1 MNEYDIFV
9 QNRQIQG
16 LYDDSTQTIEMNEA
30 MAIYMKRDKKRMT
43 LPLVIIGEEEDKSI
57 IYGTLEDFPIT
68 MYFKKRIIN
77 SSKLYDVRP
86 TMSKH
91 FGKDDSMVYHDLTSD
106 GVWEWFPETNFE
118 YMSPHFWNILG
129 YEQRDMDENPNS
141 WMGMLNSED
150 KEVAMAAF
158 REHTASRGKKPYVC
172 QIRYRHSK
180 ERQVHILCR
189 GAVTDWLPNGNPWRM
204 IGTHTDVTDMVEKD
218 AVEAQSKFVARMS
231 HEIRSPLCTILNEC
245 ESTLPD
251 RETIIQSCTHLLSI
265 TDDVLALSKLQS
277 LEMKLDKKE
286 VALHDV
292 FNMCIKRHKKEADK
306 KNIVMRMSSGDLP
319 PKVCLDLMRVNQ
331 VLDNLVTNSIKYS
344 SGGRIVLDTEYDF
357 DSSIVT
363 VLVQDDGV
371 GIPDEIKGRV
381 FDEFVQGSNT
391 MQGVGIGLAICKK
404 LSGMMGGD
412 VSVQNTKVGYGTT
425 MRFTF
430 LANMS
435 KNEIEEDSSWVND
448 IHKVMIVDD
457 MEINRRILTRR
468 LSAMDI
474 FDLDKLEIVEASDG
488 KEAIDIFTEHKG
500 NFDLVLMDCMMPIMD
515 GFSAT
520 IEIHNICAKMNIE
533 AVPVVA
539 VTASLSTDIYDKCH
553 NSGMVCVVTKPYTV
567 TDLVASVYTCKTQRK
582 SR

>member
-57 IYGTLEDFPIT
+57 IYGTLDDFPIT
-68 MYFKKRIIN
+68 MYYQQRIIN

-91 FGKDDSMVYHDLTSD
+91 FGKNDSMIYHDLTSD

-150 KEVAMAAF
+150 QEIAMETY
-158 REHTASRGKKPYVC
+158 RQHIDSRGEKPYNC
-172 QIRYRHSK
+172 QVRYRHAK
-180 ERQVHILCR
+180 EKQVYILCR
-189 GAVTDWLPNGNPWRM
+189 GAVTDWLPNGKPWRM
-204 IGTHTDVTDMVEKD
+204 IGTHTDVTDMILKD
-218 AVEAQSKFVARMS
+218 ATEAKSRFVARMS

-251 RETIIQSCTHLLSI
+251 RDTIVQTCEHLLAI

-286 VALHDV
+286 VTLHEV

-357 DSSIVT
+357 DSSRVT
-363 VLVQDDGV
+363 VLVQDDGI
-371 GIPDEIKGRV
+371 GIPEKIKERV

-412 VSVQNTKVGYGTT
+412 ISVQKTKVDHGTT
-425 MRFTF
+425 MKFTF
-430 LANMS
+430 LANIPEHQS
-435 KNEIEEDSSWVND
+435 EEDGSWVND
-448 IHKVMIVDD
+448 IHKVLIVDD
-457 MEINRRILTRR
+457 MEINRKILTQR
-468 LSAMDI
+468 LLVMDI
-474 FDLDKLEIVEASDG
+474 FDIEKLEIVEASDG
-488 KEAIDIFTEHKG
+488 KEAVDIFTEHKG
-500 NFDLVLMDCMMPIMD
+500 DFDLVLMDCMMPIMD
-515 GFSAT
+515 GFSST
-520 IEIHNICAKMNIE
+520 IEIHNICAKMEIE
-533 AVPVVA
+533 PVPIVA
-539 VTASLSTDIYDKCH
+539 VTASLSKDIYDKC
-553 NSGMVCVVTKPYTV
+553 
-567 TDLVASVYTCKTQRK
+567 QRL
-582 SR
+582 SLIHI

>member
-9 QNRQIQG
+9 HNRQTQG
-16 LYDDSTQTIEMNEA
+16 LYDESTQTIEMNNS
-30 MAIYMKRDKKRMT
+30 MATYMKRDNNIK

-57 IYGTLEDFPIT
+57 IYGTIKDFPVT
-68 MYFKKRIIN
+68 MYYQQRIIN
-77 SSKLYDVRP
+77 SSRLYDMRP

-91 FGKDDSMVYHDLTSD
+91 FGKDDSMIYHDLTSD

-150 KEVAMAAF
+150 QEVAMTAF
-158 REHTASRGKKPYVC
+158 REHTTSRGKKPYNC
-172 QIRYRHSK
+172 QIRYRHAK
-180 ERQVHILCR
+180 EKHVHILCR
-189 GAVTDWLPNGNPWRM
+189 GSVTDWLPNGKPWRM
-204 IGTHTDVTDMVEKD
+204 IGTHTDITDMVEKD

-251 RETIIQSCTHLLSI
+251 RDTIVQSCTHLLSI
-265 TDDVLALSKLQS
+265 TDDVLALSKLQN

-286 VALHDV
+286 VALHEV

-306 KNIVMRMSSGDLP
+306 KNISLRMSSGDLP

-344 SGGRIVLDTEYDF
+344 SGGRIMLDTEYDF
-357 DSSIVT
+357 DTSIVT
-363 VLVQDDGV
+363 VLVEDNGI
-371 GIPDEIKGRV
+371 GIPEEIKETV

-404 LSGMMGGD
+404 LAGMMGGEI
-412 VSVQNTKVGYGTT
+412 SVQKTKIDYGTT

-430 LANMS
+430 LANIS
-435 KNEIEEDSSWVND
+435 EQSDEDSVWTKD
-448 IHKVMIVDD
+448 IHKVLIVDD
-457 MEINRRILTRR
+457 MEINRKILTQR
-468 LSAMDI
+468 LLVMDI
-474 FDLDKLEIVEASDG
+474 FDLEKLNIVEASDG
-488 KEAIDIFTEHKG
+488 KEAVDIFTEHNG
-500 NFDLVLMDCMMPIMD
+500 DFDLVLMDCMMPIMD

-520 IEIHNICAKMNIE
+520 IEIHNICSKMGIE

-553 NSGMVCVVTKPYTV
+553 DSGMVCVVTKPYTV

-582 SR
+582 SI